1 MIMVLFG
8 LIVAA
13 GVLRIILAIAA
24 IVSGNYTPPS
34 TPQQDV
40 HVDVH
45 VKQDPPATQYP
56 TIAEQLDGR
65 LTNVVRDP
73 MQGIL

>member
-1 MIMVLFG
+1 MGIMILFG
-8 LIVAA
+8 LIIAG
-13 GVLRIILAIAA
+13 GVLRVILGIASM
-24 IVSGNYTPPS
+24 IGDTYVPPE
-34 TPQQDV
+34 PRQDV

-45 VKQDPPATQYP
+45 VTQDPPQPQYP

-65 LTNVVRDP
+65 LTNIVKDP